1 MSFSATLKGIYQAN
15 QSSTELFLKG
25 NKMIVE
31 KQFTN
36 KPSFVSV
43 NCNVRDA
50 VANGASLI
58 ILQWGENQINV
69 ERTAYGWCGHGWIGK
84 SNGYDIANNLNKAR
98 QSFS

>member
-1 MSFSATLKGIYQAN
+1 
-15 QSSTELFLKG
+15 
-25 NKMIVE
+25 MIVE

-50 VANGASLI
+50 VAKGASLI
-58 ILQWGENQINV
+58 ILQWGENQINL

-84 SNGYDIANNLNKAR
+84 SNGYDIANKLNKAR